1 MALVV
6 IERGTRKPITEP
18 HLVRVAGWTLER
30 YLQEAPEN
38 AFWEFVRGEV
48 IMHSP
53 VRAEHQRVVRFL
65 TFLLQGYCTK
75 RALGCEVLNGPAGV
89 RLAPEVI
96 REPDIFVLAAEAVE
110 KAQGFPVEARPL
122 LVVEVVSPSTRT
134 LDLVE
139 KPYDYAHAGI
149 PEYWVV
155 DRERRHFYF
164 HVLSDAGYRV
174 DVYQEGRVHSRV
186 LPGFW
191 LDVAWLWREPLPS
204 EWEVLVKVV
213 GSERSAV
220 GSGPTADR

>member
-6 IERGTRKPITEP
+6 MERATRKPITEP

-48 IMHSP
+48 VMHSP
-53 VRAEHQRVVRFL
+53 VKAEHQDLVAFL
-65 TFLLQGYCTK
+65 TVLLRMYCARQRMQCK
-75 RALGCEVLNGPAGV
+75 VLNGPAGV
-89 RLAPEVI
+89 RLAPDVI
-96 REPDIFVLAAEAVE
+96 REPDIFVLDAEAAE

-139 KPYDYAHAGI
+139 KPHDYARAGI

-155 DRERRHFYF
+155 DREKRHFYF
-164 HVLSDAGYRV
+164 HVLSDEDYRV
-174 DVYQEGRVHSRV
+174 DVYPEGRMHSQV

-191 LDVAWLWREPLPS
+191 LDVAWLWQEPLPS
-204 EWEVLVKVV
+204 EWEVLNRVLMENE
-213 GSERSAV
+213 SC
-220 GSGPTADR
+220 